1 MVRRGRSSRLDE
13 IQDEVCKVLLAVGPL
28 GFTELH
34 ERLSKSA
41 EERRAGSPSTLSRC
55 LKDLARA
62 GMVERDID
70 TRKWN
75 LTSVG
80 RLSLV
85 AHEQLSNPK
94 VKTPLQQTALFLLVK
109 EARPEAWWDFVESVA
124 RSLQIWK
131 HVKDLPEE
139 EVMKN
144 LKSYTQQTKHA
155 VTAVWSGIISDM
167 ILDLGT
173 LLAGILLICSLYP
186 SPMGKD
192 AMSKMTNVIH
202 NMVTEW
208 GKVTTERIER
218 IVAANVLNLEILVAL
233 DKALQDKK
241 LDDSVMKMP
250 VSEVTKK
257 LQALG
262 YLKVEKEPAG

>member
-1 MVRRGRSSRLDE
+1 
-13 IQDEVCKVLLAVGPL
+13 
-28 GFTELH
+28 
-34 ERLSKSA
+34 
-41 EERRAGSPSTLSRC
+41 
-55 LKDLARA
+55 
-62 GMVERDID
+62 
-70 TRKWN
+70 
-75 LTSVG
+75 
-80 RLSLV
+80 
-85 AHEQLSNPK
+85 
-94 VKTPLQQTALFLLVK
+94 LFLLVK